1 MRICPRLSETQ
12 VKELE
17 IRLKTTKNW
26 LEARK
31 IQAILLLNQNINLKT
46 ISYLIQLKRSRIF
59 SLRQLFLKVGL
70 KAVDAKPRKV
80 ESLLTKKQ
88 LKEIEIALKTKKP
101 LELGYKEEDFWTTHI
116 LADYIEKTHNV
127 KYKSKT
133 SYYLIFKR
141 VKFTFHKPGRIYEKR
156 DGQEVLRWRIETAK
170 TIREAWLKPNTVILC
185 ADEMLLST
193 QTTIQK
199 IWLPQG
205 EYPQITV
212 SNTRKNISIYGFL
225 NLKTGKEHAFLAEK
239 QTMVETEKQ
248 LKKLRHVYPKQKY
261 KLLILWDNPGW
272 HRGSVVQEFVKKDK
286 NMEIIYFP
294 PYSPEENPQEH
305 VWKEGRSKITHN
317 QFIPSLK
324 QTALKFITYLNQTKF
339 NYSLL
344 GFKSNGR
351 M

>member
-1 MRICPRLSETQ
+1 
-12 VKELE
+12 LE
-17 IRLKTTKNW
+17 HRLKATKNW

-46 ISYLIQLKRSRIF
+46 ISYLTQLKRSRIF
-59 SLRQLFLKVGL
+59 TLRQLFLKVGL
-70 KAVDAKPRKV
+70 RAVATKPRKV
-80 ESLLTKKQ
+80 ESLLTKRQ
-88 LKEIEIALKTKKP
+88 LKEIKITLKTKKP
-101 LELGYKEEDFWTTHI
+101 RELNYEEDFWTTSI
-116 LADYIEKTHNV
+116 LADYIDKTYSV

-141 VKFTFHKPGRIYEKR
+141 VKFTFHKPQRIYEKR
-156 DGQEVLRWRIETAK
+156 NEREVLSWRIKTEKIVRESWLQPK
-170 TIREAWLKPNTVILC
+170 TIILC
-185 ADEMLLST
+185 GDEMLLST

-199 IWLPQG
+199 LWLPQS

-225 NLKTGKEHAFLAEK
+225 NLKTGQEHAFTAEK
-239 QTMVETEKQ
+239 QTMCETEKQ
-248 LKKLRHVYPKQKY
+248 LKKLRRIYPKQKY

-272 HRGSVVQEFVKKDK
+272 HRGSLVQDFIKKDK
-286 NMEIIYFP
+286 NIEIIYFP

-317 QFIPSLK
+317 QFIPNLK

-344 GFKSNGR
+344 NFKSSVR